1 MKKYQKKTDPV
12 IVIDYLPLKYTFV
25 INSLES
31 SNTTT
36 TQYIEDEWIQT
47 Q

>member
-1 MKKYQKKTDPV
+1 MKKKKKITNPV

-31 SNTTT
+31 SNSTT
-36 TQYIEDEWIQT
+36 TQYIKEKN
-47 Q
+47 